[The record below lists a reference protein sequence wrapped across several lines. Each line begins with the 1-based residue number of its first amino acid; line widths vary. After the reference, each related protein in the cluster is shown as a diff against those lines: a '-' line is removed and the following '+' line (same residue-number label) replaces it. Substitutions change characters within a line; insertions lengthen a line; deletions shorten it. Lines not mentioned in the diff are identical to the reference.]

1 MFAAVLYSG
10 ISFGK
15 DIKKIYVHEL
25 IKINLKVDR
34 QYGDNRRREREV
46 PSKKKTPGARKVFRE
61 TKKRV
66 SATNILDLFR
76 AKCYNMLDYSRRHD

>member
-1 MFAAVLYSG
+1 MKANEFSGVKNGEKPLDNLVSGGGFAFRG
-10 ISFGK
+10 
-15 DIKKIYVHEL
+15 E
-25 IKINLKVDR
+25 NT
-34 QYGDNRRREREV
+34 RRW
-46 PSKKKTPGARKVFRE
+46 TDLRE